1 MYLCYM
7 RVRLIYCLA
16 VLALL
21 FTTGCKKDFYG
32 IFGMDTDAPISVEL
46 SGSRYGF
53 SSTLFSSNTG
63 YFTDYNHPEIV
74 IRQGGGFS
82 FELYRELGSS
92 VGIGATLLFD
102 IDFEDSAFELDKVYT
117 LVDVEGSRAC
127 ISFSERG
134 ATTPLPGGGTVTDII
149 AYDYHAIDGWIIFHE
164 QEPYGSSS
172 FLFSGEFSF
181 RGRSDEGDTIE
192 VHKGTFTDCR
202 VCWQGGKGCNE

>member
-1 MYLCYM
+1 M
-7 RVRLIYCLA
+7 RARLIYCLA

-53 SSTLFSSNTG
+53 CSTLFSSNTG

-92 VGIGATLLFD
+92 VGIGATLDFD

-117 LVDVEGSRAC
+117 LIDVEGSRAC
-127 ISFSERG
+127 ISFKERG
-134 ATTPLPGGGTVTDII
+134 ATTPLPGGGAVTEII
-149 AYDYHAIDGWIIFHE
+149 TYDYHAIDGWIIFHE

-192 VHKGTFTDCR
+192 LRKGTFTDCR
-202 VCWQGGKGCNE
+202 VCWRGGKGCNEW

>member
-1 MYLCYM
+1 M
-7 RVRLIYCLA
+7 RARLIYCLA

-53 SSTLFSSNTG
+53 CSTLFSSNTG

-92 VGIGATLLFD
+92 VGIGATLDFD

-117 LVDVEGSRAC
+117 LIDVEGSRAC
-127 ISFSERG
+127 ISFKERG
-134 ATTPLPGGGTVTDII
+134 ATTPLPGGGAVTDII
-149 AYDYHAIDGWIIFHE
+149 TYDYHAIDGWIIFRE

-181 RGRSDEGDTIE
+181 RGRSDDGDTIE
-192 VHKGTFTDCR
+192 VRKGTFTDCR

>member
-1 MYLCYM
+1 M
-7 RVRLIYCLA
+7 RARLIYYLA

-21 FTTGCKKDFYG
+21 LTTGCKKDFYG

-63 YFTDYNHPEIV
+63 YFNDYNHPEIV
-74 IRQGGGFS
+74 IREGGGFS

-117 LVDVEGSRAC
+117 LIDVEGSRAC
-127 ISFSERG
+127 ISFKERG

-149 AYDYHAIDGWIIFHE
+149 VHDYHAIDGWIIFHE

-192 VHKGTFTDCR
+192 LRKGTFTDCR
-202 VCWQGGKGCNE
+202 VCWQGGKGCNEY

>member
-1 MYLCYM
+1 M
-7 RVRLIYCLA
+7 
-16 VLALL
+16 LALL

-46 SGSRYGF
+46 SGSRYDF
-53 SSTLFSSNTG
+53 CSTLFSSNTG

-92 VGIGATLLFD
+92 VGIGATLDFD

-117 LVDVEGSRAC
+117 LIDVEGSRAC
-127 ISFSERG
+127 ISFKERG
-134 ATTPLPGGGTVTDII
+134 ATTPLPGGGAVTDII

-181 RGRSDEGDTIE
+181 RGRNDEGDTIE
-192 VHKGTFTDCR
+192 VRKGTFTDCR

>member
-1 MYLCYM
+1 M
-7 RVRLIYCLA
+7 RARLIYCLA

-53 SSTLFSSNTG
+53 CSTLFSSNTG

-92 VGIGATLLFD
+92 VGIGATLDFD

-117 LVDVEGSRAC
+117 LIDVEGSRAC
-127 ISFSERG
+127 ISFKERG
-134 ATTPLPGGGTVTDII
+134 ATTPLPGGGDVTDII
-149 AYDYHAIDGWIIFHE
+149 TYDYHAIDGWIIFHE

-192 VHKGTFTDCR
+192 LRKGTFTDCR
-202 VCWQGGKGCNE
+202 VCWRGGKGCNEW

>member
-1 MYLCYM
+1 M
-7 RVRLIYCLA
+7 
-16 VLALL
+16 ALL
-21 FTTGCKKDFYG
+21 LLVSTGCKKDFYG

-53 SSTLFSSNTG
+53 CSTLFSSNTG

-102 IDFEDSAFELDKVYT
+102 IDFEDSTFELDKVYT
-117 LVDVEGSRAC
+117 LIDVEGSRAC
-127 ISFSERG
+127 ISFKERG
-134 ATTPLPGGGTVTDII
+134 ATTPLPGGGAVTDII

-181 RGRSDEGDTIE
+181 RGRNDEGDTIE
-192 VHKGTFTDCR
+192 VRKGTFTDCR

>member
-1 MYLCYM
+1 M
-7 RVRLIYCLA
+7 RARLIYCLA

-82 FELYRELGSS
+82 FELYRKLGSS
-92 VGIGATLLFD
+92 VGIGATLDFD

-117 LVDVEGSRAC
+117 LIDVEGSRAC
-127 ISFSERG
+127 ISFKERG

-181 RGRSDEGDTIE
+181 RGRSDDGDTIE
-192 VHKGTFTDCR
+192 VRKGTFTDCR